1 MRATYPMRPRP
12 TAQPD
17 PVAQPDAGSDDAL
30 TQGAGPGADVE
41 RSLVGPL
48 FAIVVLLAATSGIV
62 DAIAF
67 ARFGVF
73 VANQTGNLVII
84 TLSLTGEQKASTL
97 TACGIALIAFTVGVF
112 IAILIRKAL
121 RKRMGIPRA
130 RMLTLVIESG
140 LIVITSF
147 GVLVWGDVEFAYAAV
162 LLLSLSQA
170 FQAAVVTRI
179 VGMAIQTVVINTS
192 IVQSAEAWSIGRRR
206 AAAIA
211 FGTPIGYLL
220 GAFVAALLLKS
231 SAHAALFAGVA
242 TAGAAT
248 VIAYR
253 IQARGARIE

>member
-1 MRATYPMRPRP
+1 MHPHP

-17 PVAQPDAGSDDAL
+17 PVAQPDP
-30 TQGAGPGADVE
+30 GPGADVE

-97 TACGIALIAFTVGVF
+97 AACGIALIAFTVGVF
-112 IAILIRKAL
+112 IAILIRKGL
-121 RKRMGIPRA
+121 RRRMGIPRA
-130 RMLTLVIESG
+130 RMLTLVIESV
-140 LIVITSF
+140 LIAITSI

-253 IQARGARIE
+253 IQARGATIE

>member
-1 MRATYPMRPRP
+1 M
-12 TAQPD
+12 AQPD
-17 PVAQPDAGSDDAL
+17 PVAQSDPGPDGAERADDVDRSL
-30 TQGAGPGADVE
+30 AGPI
-41 RSLVGPL
+41 

-67 ARFGVF
+67 TRFGVF

-97 TACGIALIAFTVGVF
+97 TACGIALISFTVGVF
-112 IAILIRKAL
+112 AAILLRRAL
-121 RKRMGIPRA
+121 RRRMGITRA
-130 RMLTLVIESG
+130 RAITLVIESG
-140 LIVITSF
+140 LIVLTSI

-192 IVQSAEAWSIGRRR
+192 LVQSAEALSMGRRR

-248 VIAYR
+248 LIAYR
-253 IQARGARIE
+253 IQARGATIE

>member
-1 MRATYPMRPRP
+1 MHPHP

-17 PVAQPDAGSDDAL
+17 PVTQPDAGSGSTGSENAGSD
-30 TQGAGPGADVE
+30 GAGRDDDVE
-41 RSLVGPL
+41 RAFAGPL

-84 TLSLTGEQKASTL
+84 TLSLTGEQRASTL
-97 TACGIALIAFTVGVF
+97 TACGIALVTFTVGVF
-112 IAILIRKAL
+112 VAILIRRAVRTK
-121 RKRMGIPRA
+121 MGVPRA
-130 RMLTLVIESG
+130 RVVTLIIESA
-140 LIVITSF
+140 LIIVTSV

-170 FQAAVVTRI
+170 FQAVVVTRI

-192 IVQSAEAWSIGRRR
+192 IVQSAEAWSMGRRR

-220 GAFVAALLLKS
+220 GALVAALLLKS

-253 IQARGARIE
+253 IQARGATIE

>member
-1 MRATYPMRPRP
+1 MLGLPMAQPDPAPR
-12 TAQPD
+12 PD
-17 PVAQPDAGSDDAL
+17 PVAQPDPE
-30 TQGAGPGADVE
+30 PGADVE

-97 TACGIALIAFTVGVF
+97 AACGIALIAFTVGVF

-121 RKRMGIPRA
+121 RRRMGIPRA
-130 RMLTLVIESG
+130 RVITLVIESG
-140 LIVITSF
+140 LIILTSV

-231 SAHAALFAGVA
+231 SAHAALFAGVG

-253 IQARGARIE
+253 IQARGATIE

>member
-1 MRATYPMRPRP
+1 M
-12 TAQPD
+12 
-17 PVAQPDAGSDDAL
+17 
-30 TQGAGPGADVE
+30 
-41 RSLVGPL
+41 PL

-84 TLSLTGEQKASTL
+84 TLSLTGEQRASTL
-97 TACGIALIAFTVGVF
+97 TACGIALVAFTVGVF
-112 IAILIRKAL
+112 IAILIRKAM
-121 RKRMGIPRA
+121 RKKLGLPRA
-130 RMLTLVIESG
+130 RVITLIIESG
-140 LIVITSF
+140 LIVVTSI
-147 GVLVWGDVEFAYAAV
+147 GVLVWGDVEFAYTAV

-170 FQAAVVTRI
+170 FQAVVVTRI

-192 IVQSAEAWSIGRRR
+192 IVQSAEAWSMGRRR
-206 AAAIA
+206 ASAIA

-242 TAGAAT
+242 TALAAT
-248 VIAYR
+248 AIAYR
-253 IQARGARIE
+253 IQARGVTIE

>member
-1 MRATYPMRPRP
+1 MHPHPM
-12 TAQPD
+12 AQPD
-17 PVAQPDAGSDDAL
+17 P
-30 TQGAGPGADVE
+30 GAHDDVE

-97 TACGIALIAFTVGVF
+97 AACAVALLAFTVGVF

-121 RKRMGIPRA
+121 RRRMGIPRA
-130 RMLTLVIESG
+130 RVITLIIESG
-140 LIVITSF
+140 LIIVTSM
-147 GVLVWGDVEFAYAAV
+147 GVLVWGDREFAYAAI

-192 IVQSAEAWSIGRRR
+192 IVQSAEAWSLGRRR

-231 SAHAALFAGVA
+231 SAPAALFAGVA
-242 TAGAAT
+242 TAGFAT

-253 IQARGARIE
+253 VQVRGARIE

>member
-1 MRATYPMRPRP
+1 MHPHP
-12 TAQPD
+12 TAQPE
-17 PVAQPDAGSDDAL
+17 PVAEPDAGS
-30 TQGAGPGADVE
+30 QGTGPDTDVE

-48 FAIVVLLAATSGIV
+48 FTIVVLLAATSGVV

-97 TACGIALIAFTVGVF
+97 AACGIALISFTVGVF
-112 IAILIRKAL
+112 IAILIRKGL

-130 RMLTLVIESG
+130 RVLTLVIESG
-140 LIVITSF
+140 LIIMASV
-147 GVLVWGDVEFAYAAV
+147 GVLIWGDVDFAYAAV

-170 FQAAVVTRI
+170 FQAAVITRI

-192 IVQSAEAWSIGRRR
+192 LVQSAEAWSMGKRR

-231 SAHAALFAGVA
+231 SVHAALFAGVA

>member
-1 MRATYPMRPRP
+1 MHPHPHPM
-12 TAQPD
+12 AQPD
-17 PVAQPDAGSDDAL
+17 PVAQPDP
-30 TQGAGPGADVE
+30 GPEGTDRVADVD

-97 TACGIALIAFTVGVF
+97 AACAVALLAFTVGVF
-112 IAILIRKAL
+112 IAILL
-121 RKRMGIPRA
+121 RRELRTRMGIPRA
-130 RMLTLVIESG
+130 RMLTLAIESG
-140 LIVITSF
+140 LIAMTSI
-147 GVLVWGDVEFAYAAV
+147 GVLVWGDVDFAYAAI

-179 VGMAIQTVVINTS
+179 VGMAIQTVVINTAL
-192 IVQSAEAWSIGRRR
+192 VQSAEAWSLQRRR

-211 FGTPIGYLL
+211 FGTPIGYFL
-220 GAFVAALLLKS
+220 GAFVAAFLLKS
-231 SAHAALFAGVA
+231 SAHAALFAAVA
-242 TAGAAT
+242 TALVAT
-248 VIAYR
+248 GVAYR
-253 IQARGARIE
+253 IQARGATIE

>member
-1 MRATYPMRPRP
+1 MHPHP

-17 PVAQPDAGSDDAL
+17 PVAQPDP
-30 TQGAGPGADVE
+30 GPGADVE

-97 TACGIALIAFTVGVF
+97 AACGIALIAFTVGVF
-112 IAILIRKAL
+112 IAILIRKGL
-121 RKRMGIPRA
+121 RRRMGIPRA
-130 RMLTLVIESG
+130 RMLTLVIESV
-140 LIVITSF
+140 LIAITSI

-242 TAGAAT
+242 TACAAT

-253 IQARGARIE
+253 IQARGATIE

>member
-1 MRATYPMRPRP
+1 MHPHP
-12 TAQPD
+12 TAQPE
-17 PVAQPDAGSDDAL
+17 PVAEPDS
-30 TQGAGPGADVE
+30 GPGADVE

-48 FAIVVLLAATSGIV
+48 FTIVVLLAATSGIV

-97 TACGIALIAFTVGVF
+97 AACGIALISFTVGVF
-112 IAILIRKAL
+112 VAILIRKAL

-130 RMLTLVIESG
+130 RVLTLVIESG
-140 LIVITSF
+140 LIIMASV
-147 GVLVWGDVEFAYAAV
+147 GVLIWGDVDFAYAAV

-170 FQAAVVTRI
+170 FQAAVITRI

-192 IVQSAEAWSIGRRR
+192 LVQSAEAWSMGKRR

-231 SAHAALFAGVA
+231 SVHAALFAGVA

-253 IQARGARIE
+253 IQARGATIE

>member
-1 MRATYPMRPRP
+1 M
-12 TAQPD
+12 AQPD
-17 PVAQPDAGSDDAL
+17 PVAQPVPGSD
-30 TQGAGPGADVE
+30 GAGPADDVD
-41 RSLVGPL
+41 RSLAGPL

-84 TLSLTGEQKASTL
+84 TLSLTGEQRASTL

-121 RKRMGIPRA
+121 RRRMGIPRA
-130 RMLTLVIESG
+130 RVITLVIESG
-140 LIVITSF
+140 LIILTSV

-192 IVQSAEAWSIGRRR
+192 LVQSAEAWSMGRRR

-253 IQARGARIE
+253 IQARGADIE

>member
-1 MRATYPMRPRP
+1 MHPHP

-17 PVAQPDAGSDDAL
+17 PVAQPDPGPEGAEPADDVDRAL
-30 TQGAGPGADVE
+30 A
-41 RSLVGPL
+41 GPL

-97 TACGIALIAFTVGVF
+97 TACGIALLAFTVGVF
-112 IAILIRKAL
+112 VAILIRKEL
-121 RKRMGIPRA
+121 RRRMGIRRA
-130 RMLTLVIESG
+130 RVVTLVIESG
-140 LIVITSF
+140 LIVLTSI

-192 IVQSAEAWSIGRRR
+192 LVQSAEAWSVGRRR

-253 IQARGARIE
+253 IQVRGATIE

>member
-1 MRATYPMRPRP
+1 M
-12 TAQPD
+12 
-17 PVAQPDAGSDDAL
+17 
-30 TQGAGPGADVE
+30 
-41 RSLVGPL
+41 PL

-84 TLSLTGEQKASTL
+84 TLSLTGEQRASTL
-97 TACGIALIAFTVGVF
+97 TACGIALVAFTVGVF
-112 IAILIRKAL
+112 IAILIRKAM
-121 RKRMGIPRA
+121 RKKLGLPRA
-130 RMLTLVIESG
+130 RVITLIIESG
-140 LIVITSF
+140 LIVVTSI
-147 GVLVWGDVEFAYAAV
+147 GVLVWGDIEFAYTAV

-170 FQAAVVTRI
+170 FQAVVVTRI

-192 IVQSAEAWSIGRRR
+192 IVQSAEAWSMGRRR
-206 AAAIA
+206 ASAIA

-242 TAGAAT
+242 TALAAT
-248 VIAYR
+248 AIAYR
-253 IQARGARIE
+253 IQARGVTIE

>member
-1 MRATYPMRPRP
+1 MPGPPM
-12 TAQPD
+12 AQPDQPQPDAVAEPD
-17 PVAQPDAGSDDAL
+17 PVAG
-30 TQGAGPGADVE
+30 GDVE
-41 RSLVGPL
+41 RSLAGPL

-84 TLSLTGEQKASTL
+84 TLSLTGEQRASTL

-121 RKRMGIPRA
+121 RRRMGIPRA
-130 RMLTLVIESG
+130 RVITLVIESG
-140 LIVITSF
+140 LIILTSV

-192 IVQSAEAWSIGRRR
+192 LVQSAEAWSMGRRR

-242 TAGAAT
+242 TAGSAT

-253 IQARGARIE
+253 IQARGADIE

>member
-1 MRATYPMRPRP
+1 MRPQDP
-12 TAQPD
+12 APD
-17 PVAQPDAGSDDAL
+17 G
-30 TQGAGPGADVE
+30 DVD

-48 FAIVVLLAATSGIV
+48 FAIILLLAATSGIV

-73 VANQTGNLVII
+73 VANQTGNLVIV

-97 TACGIALIAFTVGVF
+97 VACAVALLSFTVGVF
-112 IAILIRKAL
+112 IAVFVRRAV
-121 RKRMGIPRA
+121 RA
-130 RMLTLVIESG
+130 RVGVPRTRMATLVIESA
-140 LIVITSF
+140 LIALTSV
-147 GVLVWGDVEFAYAAV
+147 GVLVWGDVEFAYAAIV
-162 LLLSLSQA
+162 LLSVSQA

-192 IVQSAEAWSIGRRR
+192 LVQSAEAWSLGRRR
-206 AAAIA
+206 AGAIA

-242 TAGAAT
+242 TVGAAT
-248 VIAYR
+248 AIAYR
-253 IQARGARIE
+253 IQARGATIE